1 MDNNQTTTTQNKN
14 NHQHHYR
21 KKRLIIALIILI
33 IVAFFSFW
41 SGVAASQLREFH
53 CRYHS
58 HRMSLQS
65 YGQLNNS
72 YNSNYL
78 NNSVEL
84 SGVVTSIKNNQI
96 TVIGNGTTDT
106 INLNSNVMYQNGTK
120 LKVNDSVMIYGQ
132 YLNNQ
137 LVANTIEI
145 NP

>member
-1 MDNNQTTTTQNKN
+1 MDNNQTTTDQNKN
-14 NHQHHYR
+14 NHRHYYR
-21 KKRLIIALIILI
+21 KKRLIIALIILV

-41 SGVAASQLREFH
+41 TGVVASRLREFN
-53 CRYHS
+53 CRHYS
-58 HRMSLQS
+58 RGMNLQN
-65 YGQLNNS
+65 YGQLNNGYS
-72 YNSNYL
+72 SGYL

-84 SGVVTSIKNNQI
+84 SGVVTNIKNNQI

-120 LKVNDSVMIYGQ
+120 LKVNDSVTIYGQ